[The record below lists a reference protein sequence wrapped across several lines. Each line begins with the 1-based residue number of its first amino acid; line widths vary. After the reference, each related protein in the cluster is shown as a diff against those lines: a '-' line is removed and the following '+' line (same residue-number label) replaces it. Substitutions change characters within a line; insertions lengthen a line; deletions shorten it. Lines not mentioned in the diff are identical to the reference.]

1 MTFIHMSMVPLFHN
15 ERVASLALREDFA
28 SIALPQIVSLV
39 GQNETR
45 QFSEENKLNSQLGE
59 RGPSVSFV

>member
-1 MTFIHMSMVPLFHN
+1 MASLVPN
-15 ERVASLALREDFA
+15 ERLASLALCEDFA

-59 RGPSVSFV
+59 RGLSVSFV